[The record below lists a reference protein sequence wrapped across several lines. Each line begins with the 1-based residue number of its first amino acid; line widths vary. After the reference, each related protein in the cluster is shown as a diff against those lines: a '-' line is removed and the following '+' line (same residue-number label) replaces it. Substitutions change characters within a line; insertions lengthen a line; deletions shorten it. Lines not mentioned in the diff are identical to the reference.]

1 MNLKMADVTEKA
13 INYMTKVGYSYSR
26 IDKIEK
32 NESDTVWVVT
42 VIVGIRKAS
51 ELLWGAATQQI
62 NQLAAKHGRIIETH
76 QGYSDFLREMT
87 TERIFELFI
96 IIIDLHEN
104 FYHEKIDDRDFPLY
118 YKSLIDFLQE
128 IETLLEK

>member
-42 VIVGIRKAS
+42 VIVGIGEK
-51 ELLWGAATQQI
+51 
-62 NQLAAKHGRIIETH
+62 KKVV
-76 QGYSDFLREMT
+76 
-87 TERIFELFI
+87 
-96 IIIDLHEN
+96 
-104 FYHEKIDDRDFPLY
+104 KIDD
-118 YKSLIDFLQE
+118 KSGDIISYE
-128 IETLLEK
+128 